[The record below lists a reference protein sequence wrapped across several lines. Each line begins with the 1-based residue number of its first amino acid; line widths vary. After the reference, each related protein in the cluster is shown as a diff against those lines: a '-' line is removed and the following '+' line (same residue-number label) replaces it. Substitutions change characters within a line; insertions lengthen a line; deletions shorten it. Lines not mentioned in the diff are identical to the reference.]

1 MWCMPLRLW
10 FCKPFSK
17 IQVYYCDTHIEVL
30 IVGSSFKRGHICFYS
45 KASIKI
51 CGWDY
56 YPPKFW
62 LKVFLLWKLEMTWKP
77 FQKYMKNYFA
87 LIHRRVW
94 LEKILLGKIYVLF
107 KNPLYE
113 NLWVSLCFTQDVAKG
128 LAVEMEKDGV
138 WWFWEKCTL
147 CLSTYV
153 DQPYPVRPHY
163 PPHGKGA

>member
-1 MWCMPLRLW
+1 MPLRLW

-113 NLWVSLCFTQDVAKG
+113 NLWVSLCFTQDVAKRF
-128 LAVEMEKDGV
+128 AWEVEKMEKDGV
-138 WWFWEKCTL
+138 WRFWEKMHIV
-147 CLSTYV
+147 S
-153 DQPYPVRPHY
+153 
-163 PPHGKGA
+163 